1 MLGYLIAEKIK
12 LNYFDICY
20 VFVFREEGLAMYN
33 ETVRANVINTA
44 VKASL
49 PPEGVRNRVGL
60 ACNIHYHDELEFL
73 VVYEG
78 VFSCSVYDKEYVANA
93 GDVIFVNSRVPH
105 STWNVEPSRVGL
117 VQFKESDFIDT
128 EITKIIKYSMR
139 FQSQV
144 ASPVRVFRISEL
156 FDALDL
162 ILKEVSKKDS
172 SYEIF
177 VRSGVYRVLGVL
189 YREGVLSD
197 SERLYNTRE
206 IQKVLPVL
214 SYINNSYQEKNLTL
228 DSVSSKLGFD
238 QSYFC
243 RIFKAATG
251 ATFTEYL
258 NFVRICKAEKLLLK
272 SRDSI
277 LEISEA
283 VGFSSV
289 SYFNRVFKKYSNCS
303 PRTYRTVICC
313 RM

>member
-1 MLGYLIAEKIK
+1 
-12 LNYFDICY
+12 
-20 VFVFREEGLAMYN
+20 MYN
-33 ETVRANVINTA
+33 ETVKGNVINTTLYA
-44 VKASL
+44 TL
-49 PPEGVRNRVGL
+49 PPEGHLGKVGRV
-60 ACNIHYHDELEFL
+60 CQIHYHDELEFL

-78 VFSCSVYDKEYVANA
+78 EFVCSVYDKDYRAKKGE
-93 GDVIFVNSRVPH
+93 VIFISSRVPH
-105 STWNVEPSRVGL
+105 YTRSEIPSRVGL

-144 ASPVRVFRISEL
+144 SSPVRVFSSSEL
-156 FDALDL
+156 FEALDL
-162 ILKEVSKKDS
+162 VLREVDKKEN

-177 VRSGVYRVLGVL
+177 VRSGVYRTLGFL

-206 IQKVLPVL
+206 VQKILPIL
-214 SYINNSYQEKNLTL
+214 SYINSYYNENLTL
-228 DSVSSKLGFD
+228 DSVSAKLGFD

-243 RIFKAATG
+243 RIFKNATG

-258 NFVRICKAEKLLLK
+258 NFVRICKAEKMLLK
-272 SRDSI
+272 TRDSI
-277 LEISEA
+277 LEISES

-289 SYFNRVFKKYSNCS
+289 SYFNRIFKKYRNCS
-303 PRTYRTVICC
+303 PRTYRSVLCC

>member
-1 MLGYLIAEKIK
+1 
-12 LNYFDICY
+12 
-20 VFVFREEGLAMYN
+20 MYN
-33 ETVRANVINTA
+33 ETVKGNVINTA
-44 VKASL
+44 LRASMD
-49 PPEGVRNRVGL
+49 PPPGVREPGVVCQL
-60 ACNIHYHDELEFL
+60 HYHDELEFL
-73 VVYEG
+73 CVYEG
-78 VFSCSVYDKEYVANA
+78 EFGCTVYDKEYVAKK
-93 GDVIFVNSRVPH
+93 GDVIFINSRVPH
-105 STWNVEPSRVGL
+105 FTRRITPARVGL
-117 VQFKESDFIDT
+117 VQFKESDFIDS

-144 ASPVRVFRISEL
+144 SSPIRIFRSEEL
-156 FDALDL
+156 FEAVNL
-162 ILKEVSKKDS
+162 ILLEVAEKKN

-177 VRSGVYRVLGVL
+177 VRSGAYRVLGIL

-206 IQKVLPVL
+206 VQKVLPIL
-214 SYINNSYQEKNLTL
+214 SYINSAYQENLTL
-228 DSVSSKLGFD
+228 DSVSAKLGFD

-243 RIFKAATG
+243 RIFKTATG

-258 NFVRICKAEKLLLK
+258 NFVRICKAEKMLLK

-289 SYFNRVFKKYSNCS
+289 SYFNRIFKRYRNCS
-303 PRTYRTVICC
+303 PRTYRSVICC

>member
-1 MLGYLIAEKIK
+1 
-12 LNYFDICY
+12 
-20 VFVFREEGLAMYN
+20 MYN
-33 ETVRANVINTA
+33 ETVKGNVINTA
-44 VKASL
+44 LRASMD
-49 PPEGVRNRVGL
+49 PPAGVVIPGQVCKL
-60 ACNIHYHDELEFL
+60 HYHDELEFL
-73 VVYEG
+73 CIYEGEFSCTVYER
-78 VFSCSVYDKEYVANA
+78 EYVAKK
-93 GDVIFVNSRVPH
+93 GDVIFINSRVPH
-105 STWNVEPSRVGL
+105 FTTRLTAARVGL

-144 ASPVRVFRISEL
+144 SSPVRVFSSPEL

-162 ILKEVSKKDS
+162 ILREVAEKKN

-177 VRSGVYRVLGVL
+177 VRSGAYRVLGFL
-189 YREGVLSD
+189 YREGALSD

-206 IQKVLPVL
+206 VQKVLPIL
-214 SYINNSYQEKNLTL
+214 SYINNYYQENLTL
-228 DSVSSKLGFD
+228 DSISAKLGFD

-243 RIFKAATG
+243 RIFKTATG

-272 SRDSI
+272 TRDSI

-289 SYFNRVFKKYSNCS
+289 SYFNRIFKKYRNYS
-303 PRTYRTVICC
+303 PRTYRSVICC

>member
-1 MLGYLIAEKIK
+1 
-12 LNYFDICY
+12 
-20 VFVFREEGLAMYN
+20 MYN
-33 ETVRANVINTA
+33 ETVRGNVINTA
-44 VKASL
+44 LRAALQPQNGKTS
-49 PPEGVRNRVGL
+49 VGL
-60 ACNIHYHDELEFL
+60 TCKMHYHDELEFL

-78 VFSCSVYDKEYVANA
+78 VFCCSVYNKLYRAKA
-93 GDVIFVNSRVPH
+93 GDVIFINSRVPH
-105 STWNVEPSRVGL
+105 TTITEEPARIGL

-144 ASPVRVFRISEL
+144 SSPVRVFSSKDL

-162 ILKEVSKKDS
+162 ILREVEGKEG

-177 VRSGVYRVLGVL
+177 VRSGVYRTLGIL
-189 YREGVLSD
+189 YREGALSD
-197 SERLYNTRE
+197 SERIYNTRE
-206 IQKVLPVL
+206 VQKILPIL
-214 SYINNSYQEKNLTL
+214 SYINVNYAENLSL
-228 DSVSSKLGFD
+228 DSVSARLGFD

-243 RIFKAATG
+243 RIFKNATG

-272 SRDSI
+272 TRDSI

-289 SYFNRVFKKYSNCS
+289 SYFNRIFRKYRNCS
-303 PRTYRTVICC
+303 PRTYRSVLCC